1 MAPLPKFSEVSSEFD
16 TVQVSVKVIFG
27 RPNIPGWIST
37 QNGWM
42 FSVNNSSGALYAV
55 GGRSDLQVS
64 NTNSPANL
72 VASDLNF
79 DASRVSSLYQK
90 DLSEVRVNAL
100 FGLSLI
106 RAYEV

>member
-1 MAPLPKFSEVSSEFD
+1 
-16 TVQVSVKVIFG
+16 
-27 RPNIPGWIST
+27 
-37 QNGWM
+37 M
-42 FSVNNSSGALYAV
+42 FSVNNNSGALYAV

>member
-1 MAPLPKFSEVSSEFD
+1 
-16 TVQVSVKVIFG
+16 
-27 RPNIPGWIST
+27 
-37 QNGWM
+37 M
-42 FSVNNSSGALYAV
+42 FSVNRNSGALYAV
-55 GGRSDLQVS
+55 GGRSDIQVS